1 MFIFAQKVSDNEQ
14 FLQTLLTLY
23 FRLSK
28 TYRFIIYWHL
38 DCVINCKQTSYLI
51 MDTKIVKKKSKLK
64 IVLVGLTIIV
74 AGSLFSLYFVKQ
86 KKTYNVSAEDIQME
100 EVTRGK
106 FEDMLMLTAQTQSL
120 NSSLVNVLEGGA
132 IKEIFAEDG
141 QILTKGQPIAQVYNP
156 NTEFNYLNQET
167 GIMQQISQMR
177 STLLE
182 LKNQEF
188 AQDKELLQSQ
198 NDYNTALQSF
208 NLQKRLYDAQIGKKT
223 DYDISLQNL
232 NYQKQRKSI
241 VENGAFNEKKSRSSQ
256 MSAVNSSISQMEK
269 SLQILHSNKNN
280 FLIMAPASG
289 RLSSFNVSIGE
300 NLTTGQSIG
309 KIDLMDGYKLV
320 AKVDEYYINKL
331 QNGIK
336 GSLDNDSKQYSVI
349 ITKILPEVKD
359 GQFSVELNF
368 TDVKPQNL
376 KIGMTF
382 GVKMKLS
389 ADTQSVMVPK
399 GNFYKDTNGK
409 WIFVVKGNKA
419 EKRNIVLG
427 RENPL
432 FYEVVSGLKSGETV
446 ITSDYSDIKK
456 YEILEIKN
464 KK

>member
-1 MFIFAQKVSDNEQ
+1 
-14 FLQTLLTLY
+14 
-23 FRLSK
+23 
-28 TYRFIIYWHL
+28 
-38 DCVINCKQTSYLI
+38 

-64 IVLVGLTIIV
+64 FVLTGLLIIVGL
-74 AGSLFSLYFVKQ
+74 SLFSMYFIKQ
-86 KKTYNVSAEDIQME
+86 KKTYNISTEEIQAD
-100 EVTRGK
+100 EVTHGK
-106 FEDMLMLTAQTQSL
+106 FEDMLMVTAQTQSL

-132 IKEIFAEDG
+132 IKQLFAEDG
-141 QILTKGQPIAQVYNP
+141 QMLIKGQPIAQVYNP

-188 AQDKELLQSQ
+188 AEDKELLQSQ
-198 NDYNTALQSF
+198 NDYNTALQSY
-208 NLQKRLYDAQIGKKT
+208 NLQKRLYDAEIGKKT

-241 VENGAFNEKKSRSSQ
+241 IEKGAFNEKKSRGSQ
-256 MSAVNSSISQMEK
+256 IAAVNSSISQMEK
-269 SLQILHSNKNN
+269 SLEILRSNKNN

-309 KIDLMDGYKLV
+309 KIDWMDGYKLV

-336 GSLDNDSKQYSVI
+336 GNLDNDGKQYNVI

-359 GQFSVELNF
+359 GQFSTELNF
-368 TDVKPQNL
+368 TDEKPQNL

-382 GVKMKLS
+382 GVKLKLS
-389 ADTQSVMVPK
+389 ADTQSMMIPK

-409 WIFVVKGNKA
+409 WIFVIKGNKA

-432 FYEVVSGLKSGETV
+432 YYEVVSGLKSGETV

-464 KK
+464 KN